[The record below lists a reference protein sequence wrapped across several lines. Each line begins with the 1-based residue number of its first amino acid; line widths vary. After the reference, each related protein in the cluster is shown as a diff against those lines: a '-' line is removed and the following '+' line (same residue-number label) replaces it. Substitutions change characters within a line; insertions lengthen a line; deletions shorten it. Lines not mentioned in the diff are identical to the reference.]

1 MKRFI
6 PPILIMLLLTFG
18 LSAQTTADKE
28 YKEAKEEIKNTLGI
42 FPSFFESVP
51 EQTLP
56 GMWAYFKSTTLNPD
70 NAIPPKYRELMQ
82 LSVASQIPCNYCIFF
97 HTESAKAYGA
107 TEEEIQEAIVH
118 GTSTRAWS
126 MVIQGSQIDMDEF
139 KEEYHEMMSYM
150 AEKAEEN

>member
-6 PPILIMLLLTFG
+6 PFILMLLLTVG

-28 YKEAKEEIKNTLGI
+28 YQQTKEEIKNTLGI
-42 FPSFFESVP
+42 FPSFFEAVP
-51 EQTLP
+51 KQAMP

-70 NAIPPKYRELMQ
+70 NVIPPKYRELMQ
-82 LSVASQIPCNYCIFF
+82 LAIASQIPCEYCVFF

-107 TEEEIQEAIVH
+107 TEKEIKEAIVH

-126 MVIQGSQIDMDEF
+126 MIIQGNQVDMEQFKDE
-139 KEEYHEMMSYM
+139 YREMMSYM
-150 AEKAEEN
+150 AEKKEDN